1 MGKKQKGEM
10 GYLGYLKKK
19 NLIKVIIALIVS
31 IILAIITFYGIVFAT
46 WIVLQDGR

>member
-19 NLIKVIIALIVS
+19 NLIKVIIAFAV
-31 IILAIITFYGIVFAT
+31 VFAILIAGNQRIT
-46 WIVLQDGR
+46 I